1 MFGALG
7 SAKSGAAVNVNE
19 VDSLYK
25 ETVGYVYVTKC
36 RCRGASMSRPI
47 SLNKNYAG
55 RLHRDAGNIRPSID
69 LSIGPCTGGNLR
81 YWASQKGARSSR
93 VEVRGEP
100 SLALNI
106 MRGTV
111 FDGNSD
117 NEVEPFKGERYS
129 LIFGDEAGCAAI
141 FEVRTVR
148 HHLVARRHVRNGES
162 ADLPRASSV

>member
-1 MFGALG
+1 
-7 SAKSGAAVNVNE
+7 
-19 VDSLYK
+19 
-25 ETVGYVYVTKC
+25 
-36 RCRGASMSRPI
+36 MSRPI

-69 LSIGPCTGGNLR
+69 LSIGPFTGGNLR
-81 YWASQKGARSSR
+81 YWAEDSQKGARSSR
-93 VEVRGEP
+93 VEEVRGEP

-141 FEVRTVR
+141 FEVRTVQ
-148 HHLVARRHVRNGES
+148 HHLVARRHVRNDES